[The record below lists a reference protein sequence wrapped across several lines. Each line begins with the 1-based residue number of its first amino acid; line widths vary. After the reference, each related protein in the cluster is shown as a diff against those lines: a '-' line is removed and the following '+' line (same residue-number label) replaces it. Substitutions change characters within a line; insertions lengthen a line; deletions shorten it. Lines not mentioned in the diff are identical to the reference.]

1 MSNSKGMSAGV
12 IILIVLAIILT
23 PIIAAGMY
31 AVSVNNTNV
40 EFESKIQAFNK
51 ASESTLSNYTLKIQD
66 MAQVPNMYKDD
77 LMGVIDKTF
86 QGRYGSDGSR
96 AVVQFMNERNIPLD
110 SSLYKNLQIAME
122 AGRNEFNLSQTRKF
136 DVCSGYQNQL
146 GYAMSGMT
154 SRILG
159 FPRIDIKKEC
169 QVVSDSDTRK
179 AFDTGI
185 AEKTKLR

>member
-1 MSNSKGMSAGV
+1 MSNNKGMSIGV
-12 IILIVLAIILT
+12 IIFIVLAIIMT
-23 PIIAAGMY
+23 PIIAVGMY
-31 AVSVNNTNV
+31 AASVNNTNV
-40 EFESKIQAFNK
+40 EFESKIQAYNK
-51 ASESTLSNYTLKIQD
+51 ASEATLSNYTLKIQD

-86 QGRYGSDGSR
+86 QGRYGSEGSR

-154 SRILG
+154 SRMLG
-159 FPRIDIKKEC
+159 FPRIDFKKEC
-169 QVVSDSDTRK
+169 QVVSDTDTRK